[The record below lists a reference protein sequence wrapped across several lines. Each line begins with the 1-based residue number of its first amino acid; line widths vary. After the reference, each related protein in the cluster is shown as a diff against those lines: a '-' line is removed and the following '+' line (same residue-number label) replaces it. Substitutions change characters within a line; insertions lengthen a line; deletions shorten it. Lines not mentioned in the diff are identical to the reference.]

1 MTLLVRL
8 LLVLVAVGAGRA
20 SDAHAS
26 WSYPHSVG
34 VHPER
39 VAGSAQGAQAFL
51 WTVET
56 RALVRIGADRW
67 SGSYVRARLRL
78 SDGRLTAQQAISP
91 QAGRAAEASAIGLDR
106 RGNATVV
113 WIERRPDDVSVWVS
127 WRPAGGRF
135 DPGTEIGRAEKG
147 ITAGEVKLRVA
158 SDGAAVVAWRAGD
171 RIQAAV
177 RGPGNCLTGRPRAC
191 FGVTQHIGGRCPPR
205 RTGCPDE
212 SLVSL
217 AVAIGPRGRAYV
229 AWEAH
234 DRRMHRLI
242 RLAVAPPG
250 LGFAPPQSVS
260 PRSVATADPAIGV
273 LADGGVIVAWTGLR
287 RGKAPRVMAARRDP
301 NGRPAGPS
309 QALSPQGC
317 REAKMRV
324 NRRDETTIAWE
335 CRWRTDNRWIGAAVA
350 PGGRPFGQ
358 PVALSDPATSD
369 AVSPV
374 LALDADDNTIIAYD
388 EQQNQDQRGFR
399 VTTRMRPAGRPFG
412 QPYVVTSGLTHR
424 IVASGSRLTL
434 FIIPLK
440 GREVLQSQWTP

>member
-1 MTLLVRL
+1 MRLLVRL
-8 LLVLVAVGAGRA
+8 LLVLIMVGAGRA

-26 WSYPHSVG
+26 WSYPHPVG
-34 VHPER
+34 IHAER
-39 VAGSAQGAQAFL
+39 VAGNAQGAQAFL

-56 RALVRIGADRW
+56 RALVRVGAERW
-67 SGSYVRARLRL
+67 SASYVRARLRL
-78 SDGRLTAQQAISP
+78 SDGRLTAQQAVSP
-91 QAGRAAEASAIGLDR
+91 QTGRAADASAIGLDR

-127 WRPAGGRF
+127 WRPADGRF

-158 SDGAAVVAWRAGD
+158 SDGAAVVAWSAGD
-171 RIQAAV
+171 RIDAAV
-177 RGPGNCLTGRPRAC
+177 RRPGTCPTGSPRAC
-191 FGVTQHIGGRCPPR
+191 FGVTQHIAGRCPPR
-205 RTGCPDE
+205 RTGGCLDLYLGSPK
-212 SLVSL
+212 
-217 AVAIGPRGRAYV
+217 VAIGARGRAYV
-229 AWEAH
+229 AWAAR

-250 LGFAPPQSVS
+250 LGFARAQAVS

-273 LADGGVIVAWTGLR
+273 LTDGVVVAGTGLR
-287 RGKAPRVMAARRDP
+287 RGKAPRVMAARRDRD
-301 NGRPAGPS
+301 GRAAAPS
-309 QALSPQGC
+309 QTLSPQGC
-317 REAKMRV
+317 GEAIVRV

-369 AVSPV
+369 ALSPV
-374 LALDADDNTIIAYD
+374 LALDASDNTIIAYSED
-388 EQQNQDQRGFR
+388 QNQDQPGFR
-399 VTTRMRPAGRPFG
+399 VTTRIRPAGRPFG
-412 QPYVVTSGLTHR
+412 QPHVVASGLTHT

-440 GREVLQSQWTP
+440 GRELLQSQWTP